1 MSNKYRYEPSNYMYW
16 VTDNVDT
23 FVPNKKNQVA
33 CVFCV
38 AIFETCA
45 VDRVHGCLVCK
56 QCGVDALMVV
66 AHSPLLEMS
75 DEDRMKK
82 LIEWHKQGFS
92 ALGRFV
98 DEDAVEDEIIVFKGL
113 DYYDAIKRN
122 NLKEEE
128 QNKARYGWG
137 V

>member
-23 FVPNKKNQVA
+23 FVPNKKNLVA

-75 DEDRMKK
+75 DEGRMKK

-92 ALGRFV
+92 ALGRYN
-98 DEDAVEDEIIVFKGL
+98 DAVEDEDEIIVFKGF

-128 QNKARYGWG
+128 QNKASLPRT

>member
-1 MSNKYRYEPSNYMYW
+1 MSAKHERSEYMRW

-23 FVPNKKNQVA
+23 FVQNKKNLVA

-45 VDRVHGCLVCK
+45 VDQVHGCLVCG
-56 QCGVDALMVV
+56 QCDVDALMVV

-98 DEDAVEDEIIVFKGL
+98 DEDEV
-113 DYYDAIKRN
+113 
-122 NLKEEE
+122 
-128 QNKARYGWG
+128 
-137 V
+137 

>member
-1 MSNKYRYEPSNYMYW
+1 MSAKSRYERSEYMRW
-16 VTDNVDT
+16 VTDNADT
-23 FVPNKKNQVA
+23 FVPNKKNLVA

-45 VDRVHGCLVCK
+45 VDQVHGCLVCEN
-56 QCGVDALMVV
+56 CDVDALMVV
-66 AHSPLLEMS
+66 AHSPLLEMT
-75 DEDRMKK
+75 DEERTKK

-92 ALGRFV
+92 ALGRYNDS
-98 DEDAVEDEIIVFKGL
+98 DEQLADQDEEVVVFKG
-113 DYYDAIKRN
+113 YDAI

-128 QNKARYGWG
+128 QNKASESKI

>member
-1 MSNKYRYEPSNYMYW
+1 MSRYDPSNYMYW

-23 FVPNKKNQVA
+23 FVPNKKNLVA

-38 AIFETCA
+38 AIYETCA
-45 VDRVHGCLVCK
+45 VNRAQGCLVCK
-56 QCGVDALMVV
+56 TCGCGALMVV

-92 ALGRFV
+92 SLRRFV
-98 DEDAVEDEIIVFKGL
+98 DEDEVEDEIIVFKGL
-113 DYYDAIKRN
+113 DYYDAI

-128 QNKARYGWG
+128 QNKASLPRT

>member
-38 AIFETCA
+38 AIYETCA
-45 VDRVHGCLVCK
+45 VGQGHGCLVCK

-75 DEDRMKK
+75 DEGRMKK

-92 ALGRFV
+92 ALGRYSDSDEQLADAV
-98 DEDAVEDEIIVFKGL
+98 VDQDEDEVIVFNGF
-113 DYYDAIKRN
+113 DAIEHNEASESKI
-122 NLKEEE
+122 
-128 QNKARYGWG
+128 